1 MAKKLRT
8 TELDF
13 ELVKNN
19 LKTFLQNQN
28 QFADYDFEG
37 SGLNVVLDIL
47 AYTTHYN
54 AVNANFALNETFLD
68 SARLRSSIVS
78 HAKLLGYTPRS
89 SFAPVAVVD
98 VKIINPINVTDNA
111 GNFLTLTMPR
121 GTEFTTQFENK
132 TYTFITE
139 STVSTVIDTNGD
151 YIFKGVRLLQGKLV
165 TTQYIYDSSASEKY
179 ILPYEKAVTST
190 LAVSVR
196 ENTTSEEV
204 TPYTLAANIATIN
217 EESEVYFLQEAREGY
232 YEVYFGDGVLGKAL
246 SNGNIISLEYVITD
260 GEDANGSNIF
270 GLADSINGN
279 TNAQVTTVSKASGGA
294 NAEDVDSIKFNAP
307 LGFVAQNR
315 AVTPDDY
322 KAIIQNSFSN
332 IEAISVW
339 GGEDSDP
346 PDYGKV
352 FISIKPK
359 DAEVLPNTDKEFI
372 KAQIL
377 KPKNVISITPELV
390 DPTFTYL
397 TMEIFFKYNPN
408 LTDLTLSSLTDT
420 VREAIRSYNTN
431 ELKRFDGV
439 FRYSNVLQAIDQCE
453 PSVVNSFVRVYMN
466 KRFIPNL
473 TAETKYDIVFS
484 SPIYITSSDEQIIT
498 SSSFIFKG
506 LVCRFE
512 DQYDIASGERRVQIV
527 SGRGENKFVVSP
539 NEGIVDGVNG
549 KITLNG
555 FLPESVVGDFI
566 NIQAMPNSNDIA
578 PKRNE
583 LLEILVDSSIISGE
597 VDTMITGGTSAGVNY
612 TTTPRHQ

>member
-13 ELVKNN
+13 DTIKAN
-19 LKTFLQNQN
+19 LKTFLKNQE
-28 QFADYDFEG
+28 QFTDYDFEG
-37 SGLNVVLDIL
+37 SGLNVILDVL

-54 AVNANFALNETFLD
+54 AVNANLALNETFLD
-68 SARLRSSIVS
+68 SSRLRASIVS

-98 VKIINPINVTDNA
+98 VKIINPVNVTDNA

-121 GTEFTTQFENK
+121 GTEFTTTFENK
-132 TYTFITE
+132 SYTFITE
-139 STVSTVIDTNGD
+139 STVSTVVNADGD
-151 YIFKGVRLLQGKLV
+151 YIFEDVRLLQGKLV
-165 TTQYIYDSSASEKY
+165 TTQYIYDTTTSEKF
-179 ILPYEKAVTST
+179 ILPYDKAVTST
-190 LAVSVR
+190 LAVSIR
-196 ENTTSEEV
+196 ENRTSTEI
-204 TPYTLAANIATIN
+204 TPFTLAANIATIN
-217 EESEVYFLQEAREGY
+217 EESEVYFLQEGREGY

-246 SNGNIISLEYVITD
+246 QDGNIISLEYVITD
-260 GEDANGSNIF
+260 GEEANGSNIF
-270 GLADSINGN
+270 SLADSINGN
-279 TNAQVTTVSKASGGA
+279 VNAEVTTVTKAAGGA
-294 NAEDVDSIKFNAP
+294 DPEDINSIKFNAP

-359 DAEVLPNTDKEFI
+359 DGESLSVTDREFI

-377 KPKNVISITPELV
+377 KPKNVISITPEIV

-397 TMEIFFKYNPN
+397 SLEVFFKYNPN
-408 LTDLTLSSLTDT
+408 LTDLTLSALTEV
-420 VREAIRSYNTN
+420 VRTAIRDYNTN

-439 FRYSNVLQAIDQCE
+439 FRYSNILNTIDQCE
-453 PSVVNSFVRVYMN
+453 PSIVNSFVRVYMN
-466 KRFIPNL
+466 KRFIPDL
-473 TAETKYDIVFS
+473 TKEVKYEIVFS
-484 SPIYITSSDEQIIT
+484 SPIYITSSNEQIID
-498 SSSFIFKG
+498 SSNFIYNG
-506 LVCRFE
+506 QTCRFE
-512 DQYDIASGERRVQIV
+512 DQFDVNTGERRIQIV
-527 SGRGENKFVVSP
+527 SGRGENKFIVSA

-549 KITLNG
+549 KIILNG
-555 FLPESVVGDFI
+555 FKPDSIIGDYI
-566 NIQAMPNSNDIA
+566 NLQAQPNSNDIA

-583 LLEILVDSSIISGE
+583 LLEILVEGALIYGE

-612 TTTPRHQ
+612 TTTPRHK